1 MTLEVVILV
10 LLGIVAVID
19 LFIKKVPSIFL
30 TGIIFV
36 VAMVSFHDLQ
46 YGMLHLSF
54 GILAFI
60 FAYLLYEGKFIGGVA
75 DIKVLVIIGM
85 MVFNIPSFFMFILF
99 TLLFG
104 FTWKAGFKF
113 FMKKPSTYEAPFIPA
128 LFLVYICLLVNG
140 GIIS

>member
-1 MTLEVVILV
+1 MALEVVILV

-104 FTWKAGFKF
+104 IIWKVSYKYFL
-113 FMKKPSTYEAPFIPA
+113 KKPSHYEAPFIPA
-128 LFLVYICLLVNG
+128 LLLVYICLFING